1 MKSYS
6 FIINGKKYKTSVKS
20 SSPGLRTVEVNGEL
34 YEVVVEG
41 EKEEMEAR
49 MSAIEKAAQESKVFV
64 PVSGGGSKTMAS
76 GSANDVLSPIPGLIM
91 ELMVKEGDKV
101 STGDLVLK
109 MEAMKMENEIK
120 STRDGTVTKIHV
132 NKGDSVLEGQPLIT
146 VE

>member
-20 SSPGLRTVEVNGEL
+20 SSPGLRTVEVNGQV
-34 YEVVVEG
+34 YEVVIEG
-41 EKEEMEAR
+41 EKEAMEAR
-49 MSAIEKAAQESKVFV
+49 MSAIEKAAKESKVFV
-64 PVSGGGSKTMAS
+64 PVTGGGSKTMAS

-91 ELMVKEGDKV
+91 EIMVKEGDKV
-101 STGDLVLK
+101 STGDLVIK

-120 STRDGTVTKIHV
+120 STRDGTVTKIHI

>member
-1 MKSYS
+1 MKSYE

-20 SSPGLRTVEVNGEL
+20 SSPGLRTVEVNGQV
-34 YEVVVEG
+34 YEVVIEG

-64 PVSGGGSKTMAS
+64 PVTGGGSKTMAS

-91 ELMVKEGDKV
+91 EIMVKEGDKV
-101 STGDLVLK
+101 STGDLVIK

-120 STRDGTVTKIHV
+120 STRDGTVKKIHI